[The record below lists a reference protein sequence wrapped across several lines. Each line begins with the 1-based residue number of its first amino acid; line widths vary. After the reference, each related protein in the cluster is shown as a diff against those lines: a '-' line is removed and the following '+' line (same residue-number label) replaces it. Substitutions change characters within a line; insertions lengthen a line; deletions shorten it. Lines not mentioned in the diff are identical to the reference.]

1 MKRRMIERLLD
12 DFIWLKEREREREIA
27 GTWLFLTFV

>member
-12 DFIWLKEREREREIA
+12 DFIWLKEREREIEFA